1 MLAPTDAHEGKHVR
15 QNHDPCPQAAHWSF
29 HPKASRKLNDA
40 RYGEVGVV
48 TIRGCTPFTEIRFAK
63 GRQGIVEGAPSAKL
77 AVGDT
82 TYGDNAKCEQNAL

>member
-1 MLAPTDAHEGKHVR
+1 M
-15 QNHDPCPQAAHWSF
+15 
-29 HPKASRKLNDA
+29 
-40 RYGEVGVV
+40 

-77 AVGDT
+77 AVGDA